1 MPCKDTIAFR
11 EDRRERREFCEH
23 SSVFCVIVCVCSAV
37 WSTHRTYFSNL
48 TPHTPSFELHMGGRD
63 CGVRGWVSCYIVL
76 RQCRVQDRLIVLT
89 LIYCRCEQTGRCL
102 YVYNHVCAPG
112 FSSVNNKVMV
122 NMDRET
128 LTKYHSKYIKYHL
141 IDDLHFS
148 VPIEQVVLI
157 DLLERILSS
166 C

>member
-1 MPCKDTIAFR
+1 MAFR
-11 EDRRERREFCEH
+11 EERRERREFCEH
-23 SSVFCVIVCVCSAV
+23 SSVFRVCVCVCPAV

-48 TPHTPSFELHMGGRD
+48 TPHIPLVWTSHGGTGLWGQRLAIAIL
-63 CGVRGWVSCYIVL
+63 CYIVL

-89 LIYCRCEQTGRCL
+89 FIYCRCEQTGRCL
-102 YVYNHVCAPG
+102 YVYNHVFAPG

-141 IDDLHFS
+141 IDDMHFS
-148 VPIEQVVLI
+148 VPIEHVVLI
-157 DLLERILSS
+157 DLLERI
-166 C
+166 